1 MRKWTWLAGL
11 VACAAC
17 APPASDGSP
26 AQPEAGGVAL
36 VARHADYGTAS
47 LTTGGP
53 EIVLTTRE
61 RAFEAT
67 VAHVHA
73 HRHIWGIRDARSE
86 LTLARS
92 RTDELGMHHVR
103 MRQTVRGVP
112 VWLGEMLAHYDAA
125 GRLVEIAAVWAP
137 GVHDVDTTPS
147 LSLEDAVAKA
157 GAAMRAERPELEG
170 DELAVERPEL
180 VVFAPPGRPPAL
192 AWHVALRALG
202 DHAALERA
210 LVDAKT
216 GEVLDRFDD
225 IQTIAATATG
235 STGKSRA
242 IEVSQSG
249 ATYQMIDAGRKVTTY
264 TTNNQ
269 QITGNGTLLTSNS
282 LTTWDQAAPVGK
294 GAAVDAH
301 YHAEQIYDFYKKAF
315 NRNGIDGKG
324 ATIVSRVHFGQG
336 YENANWDGT
345 RMTYGDGGARLKN
358 LAAALDVAAHEF
370 THGVTTS
377 ESNLIYQNESGAL
390 NESISDVMGAII
402 EHALV
407 PSDKDNLVL
416 GEGVLVGQPYLRS
429 MVNPSAASP
438 PQPAHM
444 TKFIKTTQDN
454 GGVHYNSGIPN
465 NAFALMTVGGANPV
479 SKISM
484 PKGIGWDA
492 SAKVWYR
499 MNADLLTSGSN
510 FAAAAAASAR
520 AAKDLG
526 LTQTEQ
532 DIVECAWIAVGVTPG
547 TCKASATT
555 APASTPPPA
564 SSGGSSGASASGG
577 GGEASPTEP
586 GGNQEQ
592 GVAPP
597 AQTSDSGGCSSAP
610 RPIHP
615 RGLFGLAP
623 LALALGAALVAR
635 RRRRG

>member
-17 APPASDGSP
+17 APPSGEGSSLPP
-26 AQPEAGGVAL
+26 APGGVA
-36 VARHADYGTAS
+36 VAARHADYGTAS
-47 LTTGGP
+47 LVAGGP

-61 RAFEAT
+61 RAFDLT
-67 VAHVHA
+67 VAHVQA
-73 HRHIWGIRDARSE
+73 HRHLWGIRDARAE

-112 VWLGEMLAHYDAA
+112 VWLGEMLAHYDAT
-125 GRLVEIAAVWAP
+125 GRLVEISAVWAP
-137 GVHDVDTTPS
+137 GVHDVDTTPA
-147 LSLEDAVAKA
+147 LSLEEAVARA
-157 GAAMRAERPELEG
+157 AAAMRGDRPELEG

-180 VVFAPPGRPPAL
+180 VVFAPAGRAPAL

-202 DHAALERA
+202 DHTALVRA

-216 GEVLDRFDD
+216 GDVLDRFDD

-235 STGKSRA
+235 ATGKSRT

-264 TTNNQ
+264 TLTNQ
-269 QITGNGTLLTSNS
+269 QITGNGTLVTSNTLTS
-282 LTTWDQAAPVGK
+282 WDQAATLGK

-301 YHAEQIYDFYKKAF
+301 YHAEQIFDFYKKTF
-315 NRNGIDGKG
+315 NRNAIDGKG
-324 ATIVSRVHFGQG
+324 AAIVSRVHYGQG
-336 YENANWDGT
+336 VDNAFWDGT
-345 RMTYGDGGARLKN
+345 RMSYGDGSTRLKN

-370 THGVTTS
+370 THGVTTN
-377 ESNLIYQNESGAL
+377 ESGLVYQNESGAL
-390 NESISDVMGAII
+390 NESISDVMGAVI
-402 EHALV
+402 EHGLL
-407 PSDKDNLVL
+407 PNDTNNMVL
-416 GEGVLVGQPYLRS
+416 GEGSAVGQPYLRS
-429 MVNPSAASP
+429 MVNPTSGSP

-444 TKFIKTTQDN
+444 TKLVKTTQDN
-454 GGVHYNSGIPN
+454 GGVHINSGIPN
-465 NAFALMTVGGANPV
+465 NAFALMTIGGTNSV

-499 MNADLLTSGSN
+499 MNTDLLTTGSN

-532 DIVECAWIAVGVTPG
+532 DIVECAWIAVGVVPG

-564 SSGGSSGASASGG
+564 SSSSSGGSSGAASGG

-586 GGNQEQ
+586 GGNPDQ

-597 AQTSDSGGCSSAP
+597 AQTSDGGGCSSSPRAP
-610 RPIHP
+610 
-615 RGLFGLAP
+615 LDLAP
-623 LALALGAALVAR
+623 LALVGLGALVAR
-635 RRRRG
+635 RRRR